1 VVSGGNY
8 SIITTLNTGDFLYS
22 LDGNSFQPNN
32 TFYDVEG
39 GFYTIYV
46 KQANCSNTVT
56 STYLHFYIPKFFT
69 PNNDGVKDTFSL
81 SGIEFYNALQV
92 SIFNR
97 YGKLQE
103 MLYFLGMVHVLDNFY
118 HLMIIGMLLLFKIR
132 NLQVILL

>member
-1 VVSGGNY
+1 MVSGGNY

-97 YGKLQE
+97 YGKLLKTSRNALFSWDGICAGQ
-103 MLYFLGMVHVLDNFY
+103 LLPPNDYWYV
-118 HLMIIGMLLLFKIR
+118 III
-132 NLQVILL
+132 

>member
-97 YGKLQE
+97 YGKLLKTSRNTSFSSDGACAGQ
-103 MLYFLGMVHVLDNFY
+103 LLPPNDYWYV
-118 HLMIIGMLLLFKIR
+118 III
-132 NLQVILL
+132 